1 MTKVTETPTP
11 RPPRKTGSQRQMD
24 YVARMREKGYSQLLG
39 LWVPSS
45 IKDECRELVKNH
57 VAQWE
62 SKQIPT
68 SF

>member
-1 MTKVTETPTP
+1 MTDKQTPT
-11 RPPRKTGSQRQMD
+11 RPPRKTGSQRQLD
-24 YVARMREKGYSQLLG
+24 YVARMRAKGYNQLLG
-39 LWVPSS
+39 LWVPNV

-62 SKQIPT
+62 SN

>member
-1 MTKVTETPTP
+1 MTQETETPS
-11 RPPRKTGSQRQMD
+11 RPPRKTGSQRQLD
-24 YVARMREKGYSQLLG
+24 YVARMRAKGYNQLLG
-39 LWVPSS
+39 LWVPNA